1 MTIDPLTPDSAST
14 PGDAAASV
22 PGGDGGNPTNIRRP
36 RVAVLFGGR
45 SSEHAVSC
53 VTAAGVLE
61 AIDRTKFDVVPV
73 GITRNGQWTLVSA
86 DPAAWSLRSES
97 LPEVTP
103 GIESVVLSAEGSG
116 SDLVAHSE
124 GTLPRSLGRVDVVF
138 PVLHGP
144 FGEDGTLQGMLEM
157 ADIRYVG
164 AGVLASAVGMD
175 KHYMKVV
182 FEAAGLK
189 VGPYEVLTDR
199 QWQKDQG
206 ECLERAGKLQY
217 PLFVKPARGGSSMG
231 ITRVTGPSGL
241 AAAVEAAR
249 LHDPK
254 VIVEA
259 GITGREI
266 EVAVLQG
273 RGTADPRTSHPGEI
287 AVQNGEHDWYDFEAK
302 YVDGAAAELSC
313 PADLPAEISDRVRA
327 LAADAFEAVGAEGLS
342 RVDFFYTTA
351 GELII
356 NEINTM
362 PGFTPVSMYPQ
373 MWAKSGL
380 QYTELIDELISLAL
394 ERKTGL
400 R

>member
-1 MTIDPLTPDSAST
+1 MNPET
-14 PGDAAASV
+14 GVV
-22 PGGDGGNPTNIRRP
+22 PGTADSDGTGRRP

-45 SSEHAVSC
+45 SSEHSVSC

-61 AIDRTKFDVVPV
+61 AIDRNKYDVVPV
-73 GITRNGQWTLVSA
+73 GIARNGQWSLVSA
-86 DPAAWSLRSES
+86 DPSTWSLRSQT
-97 LPEVTP
+97 LPEVTV
-103 GIESVVLSAEGSG
+103 GTESVVLSADGTSSE
-116 SDLVAHSE
+116 LVAHAD
-124 GTLPRSLGRVDVVF
+124 GTLPRSLGRIDVVF

-175 KHYMKVV
+175 KHFMKVV
-182 FEAAGLK
+182 FESAGLK
-189 VGPYEVLTDR
+189 VGPYEVITDR
-199 QWQKDQG
+199 QWQKDASAA
-206 ECLERAGKLQY
+206 LERAAQLTF

-231 ITRVTGPSGL
+231 ITRVTDPSGL
-241 AAAVEAAR
+241 RAAVETAR
-249 LHDPK
+249 EHDPK
-254 VIVEA
+254 VVVEA

-273 RGTADPRTSHPGEI
+273 RGTDDPRTSHPGEI
-287 AVQNGEHDWYDFEAK
+287 AVQHGGHEWYDFEAK
-302 YVDGAAAELSC
+302 YVDGTAAELSC
-313 PADLPAEISDRVRA
+313 PADLPAEISERVRA
-327 LAADAFEAVGAEGLS
+327 LAALGFEAVGAEGLS
-342 RVDFFYTTA
+342 RVDFFYTPE

>member
-1 MTIDPLTPDSAST
+1 MTPDST
-14 PGDAAASV
+14 GNTGDAAVPAGTGAS
-22 PGGDGGNPTNIRRP
+22 RP

-53 VTAAGVLE
+53 VTAAGVLD
-61 AIDRTKFDVVPV
+61 AIDRTKYDVVPV
-73 GITRNGQWTLVSA
+73 GITRSGQWTLVSA
-86 DPAAWSLRSES
+86 DPGAWSLRSES
-97 LPEVTP
+97 LPEVAP
-103 GIESVVLSAEGSG
+103 GLESVVLSAEEAGSE
-116 SDLVAHSE
+116 LVAHAE

-182 FEAAGLK
+182 FEAAGLT
-189 VGPYEVLTDR
+189 VGPYEVITDR
-199 QWQKDQG
+199 QWQKDPAA
-206 ECLERAGKLQY
+206 CLERAGKLQF
-217 PLFVKPARGGSSMG
+217 PLFVKPARAGSSMG
-231 ITRVTGPSGL
+231 ITRVSDPSGL
-241 AAAVEAAR
+241 SAAVEAAR

-254 VIVEA
+254 VVVEA

-273 RGTADPRTSHPGEI
+273 RGTDDPRTSHPGEI
-287 AVQNGEHDWYDFEAK
+287 AVQNGGHEWYDFEAK

-313 PADLPAEISDRVRA
+313 PADLPAAVSERVRE
-327 LAADAFEAVGAEGLS
+327 LAAVAFDAVGAEGLS
-342 RVDFFYTTA
+342 RVDFFYTP
-351 GELII
+351 GGDLII

-394 ERKTGL
+394 ERQTGL

>member
-1 MTIDPLTPDSAST
+1 MSINPLFSETT
-14 PGDAAASV
+14 
-22 PGGDGGNPTNIRRP
+22 DGEIEGRRP

-61 AIDRTKFDVVPV
+61 AIDRTKYDVVPV
-73 GITRNGQWTLVSA
+73 GIARNGQWSLVSA

-97 LPEVTP
+97 LPEVVA
-103 GIESVVLSAEGSG
+103 GEQSVVLSADGTGSE
-116 SDLVAHSE
+116 LVVHAE
-124 GTLPRSLGRVDVVF
+124 DTLPRSLGRVDVVF

-189 VGPYEVLTDR
+189 VGPYEVITDR
-199 QWQKDQG
+199 QWEKDAPA
-206 ECLERAGKLQY
+206 CLERASKLAF

-231 ITRVTGPSGL
+231 ITRVTNPADL
-241 AAAVEAAR
+241 RAAIETAR
-249 LHDPK
+249 EHDPK
-254 VIVEA
+254 VVVEA
-259 GITGREI
+259 GIVGREI

-273 RGTADPRTSHPGEI
+273 RGTEDPRTSSPGEI
-287 AVQNGEHDWYDFEAK
+287 AVQHGEHEWYDFEAK

-313 PADLPAEISDRVRA
+313 PADLPEDISARVRD
-327 LAADAFEAVGAEGLS
+327 LAGLAFEAVGGEGLS
-342 RVDFFYTTA
+342 RVDFFYTPV
-351 GELII
+351 GDLII

-362 PGFTPVSMYPQ
+362 PGFTPISMYPQ

-380 QYTELIDELISLAL
+380 PYTELIDELISLAL

>member
-1 MTIDPLTPDSAST
+1 MTLSAK
-14 PGDAAASV
+14 
-22 PGGDGGNPTNIRRP
+22 P
-36 RVAVLFGGR
+36 RVLVLFGGR

-61 AIDRTKFDVVPV
+61 AIDRSKYEVVPV
-73 GITRNGQWTLVSA
+73 GIAKNGQWSLVSL
-86 DPAAWSLRSES
+86 DPSQWSLRSTV
-97 LPEVTP
+97 LPEVP
-103 GIESVVLSAEGSG
+103 VSPESVVLATA
-116 SDLVAHSE
+116 SDGGAAQELVATATE
-124 GTLPRSLGRVDVVF
+124 RMPRSLGAVDVVL
-138 PVLHGP
+138 PLLHGP

-182 FEAAGLK
+182 FASAGLS

-199 QWQKDQG
+199 EWSRNRSG
-206 ECLERAGKLQY
+206 CLERAGKLEF
-217 PLFVKPARGGSSMG
+217 PVFVKPARAGSSMG
-231 ITRVTGPSGL
+231 ISRAASPAEL
-241 AAAVEAAR
+241 EAAVETAR
-249 LHDPK
+249 QFDPK

-273 RGTADPRTSHPGEI
+273 RGLDEPRTSLPGEV
-287 AVQNGEHDWYDFEAK
+287 AVQPGEHEWYDFEAK

-313 PADLPAEISDRVRA
+313 PADLPPDVTDRVRA
-327 LAADAFEAVGAEGLS
+327 LAAHAFDALGTEGLA
-342 RVDFFYTTA
+342 RVDFFYTPA

-362 PGFTPVSMYPQ
+362 PGFTPISMYPQ

-380 QYTELIDELISLAL
+380 TYTELIDELIELAL

>member
-1 MTIDPLTPDSAST
+1 MTLSAK
-14 PGDAAASV
+14 
-22 PGGDGGNPTNIRRP
+22 P
-36 RVAVLFGGR
+36 RVLVLFGGR

-61 AIDRTKFDVVPV
+61 AIDRSKYEVVPV
-73 GITRNGQWTLVSA
+73 GIAKNGQWSLVSL
-86 DPAAWSLRSES
+86 DPSQWSLRSTVR
-97 LPEVTP
+97 PEVP
-103 GIESVVLSAEGSG
+103 VSPESVVLATA
-116 SDLVAHSE
+116 SDGGAAQELVATATE
-124 GTLPRSLGRVDVVF
+124 RMPRSLGAVDVVL
-138 PVLHGP
+138 PLLHGP

-182 FEAAGLK
+182 FASAGLS

-199 QWQKDQG
+199 EWSRNRSG
-206 ECLERAGKLQY
+206 CLERAGKLEF
-217 PLFVKPARGGSSMG
+217 PVFVKPARAGSSMG
-231 ITRVTGPSGL
+231 ISRAASPAEL
-241 AAAVEAAR
+241 EAAVETAR
-249 LHDPK
+249 QFDPK

-273 RGTADPRTSHPGEI
+273 RGLDEPRTSLPGEV
-287 AVQNGEHDWYDFEAK
+287 AVQPGEHEWYDFEAK

-313 PADLPAEISDRVRA
+313 PADLPPDVTDRVRA
-327 LAADAFEAVGAEGLS
+327 LAAHAFDALGTEGLA
-342 RVDFFYTTA
+342 RVDFFYTPA

-362 PGFTPVSMYPQ
+362 PGFTPISMYPQ

-380 QYTELIDELISLAL
+380 TYTELIDELIELAL